1 MTLLEADDME
11 AALRLAVDATADG
24 GVVLFSP
31 AAPTPEGGGGYGERS
46 RQFIEASGLA

>member
-1 MTLLEADDME
+1 VALLEADDME
-11 AALRLAVDATADG
+11 AAVRLAVDTTADG